1 MTKSRTEE
9 IMAGKG
15 FIVPGY
21 VGGVYVFHYS
31 EPIIVEQRGR
41 QDFWV
46 HHKPKDVWLEHEISF
61 HNPIAAATY
70 AVRHIIPKQVRY
82 TGR

>member
-1 MTKSRTEE
+1 MTTGRVRELMETKKFSTNNAVRQHNDQD
-9 IMAGKG
+9 
-15 FIVPGY
+15 FR
-21 VGGVYVFHYS
+21 VYVLH
-31 EPIIVEQRGR
+31 PILGWG
-41 QDFWV
+41 DT
-46 HHKPKDVWLEHEISF
+46 DVVF